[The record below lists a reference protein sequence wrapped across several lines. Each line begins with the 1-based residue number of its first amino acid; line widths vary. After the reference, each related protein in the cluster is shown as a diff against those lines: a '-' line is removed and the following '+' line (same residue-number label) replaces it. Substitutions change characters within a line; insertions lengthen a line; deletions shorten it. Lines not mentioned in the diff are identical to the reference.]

1 MIPQCQI
8 IHLALHRKGHLWNP
22 IAPHSSRRGHIGID
36 RSGLSHLLAQSRIKL
51 EIVSHRIGGHSV
63 AVRTVRA
70 AVCIQANALLRDSSR
85 IIHTGRRPDVHGM
98 TSPAIDKCLLPAHH
112 KGHAPSSQP

>member
-51 EIVSHRIGGHSV
+51 EIVSHRPHQSVVSRRNWNSSPRSQAASSAVPETKPHSLS
-63 AVRTVRA
+63 RSGRSFTA
-70 AVCIQANALLRDSSR
+70 AR
-85 IIHTGRRPDVHGM
+85 
-98 TSPAIDKCLLPAHH
+98 
-112 KGHAPSSQP
+112 